1 MPLQHKYTHREKL
14 NNHQPTVRFLTS
26 FWVNEFTYSC
36 KSVLVYGNMYFN
48 FVAAKQLNFSFT
60 VNFVLISF
68 IRNKS
73 IYLQPINLSTG
84 NMLLV

>member
-14 NNHQPTVRFLTS
+14 NNLQRNFIDYS
-26 FWVNEFTYSC
+26 SNEFTYSC